1 MRLVPNQ
8 CYLKN
13 KLGKTQAR
21 AKGIMITIEQ
31 KLKRVSSINK
41 RAYKM
46 INDFTDLQN
55 STDNPNSFWN
65 GYRALNEFLCDLAR
79 LNQYLENVRKGK

>member
-1 MRLVPNQ
+1 
-8 CYLKN
+8 
-13 KLGKTQAR
+13 
-21 AKGIMITIEQ
+21 MITIQQ

-41 RAYKM
+41 RAYKI

-79 LNQYLENVRKGK
+79 LNQHLENVKKGK

>member
-1 MRLVPNQ
+1 
-8 CYLKN
+8 
-13 KLGKTQAR
+13 
-21 AKGIMITIEQ
+21 MITIEQ

-65 GYRALNEFLCDLAR
+65 GYRALNEFLCDLAI

>member
-1 MRLVPNQ
+1 
-8 CYLKN
+8 
-13 KLGKTQAR
+13 
-21 AKGIMITIEQ
+21 MITIEQ

-55 STDNPNSFWN
+55 SSGNPQSFWN

-79 LNQYLENVRKGK
+79 LNQHLENIRKGK

>member
-1 MRLVPNQ
+1 VPKQ

-21 AKGIMITIEQ
+21 AKRIMITIEQ

-65 GYRALNEFLCDLAR
+65 GYRALNEFLCDLAI
-79 LNQYLENVRKGK
+79 LNQHLENVRKGK

>member
-1 MRLVPNQ
+1 
-8 CYLKN
+8 
-13 KLGKTQAR
+13 
-21 AKGIMITIEQ
+21 MITIEQ

-46 INDFTDLQN
+46 IKDFTDLQN

-65 GYRALNEFLCDLAR
+65 GYRALNEFLCELAR
-79 LNQYLENVRKGK
+79 LNQHLENVKKGK